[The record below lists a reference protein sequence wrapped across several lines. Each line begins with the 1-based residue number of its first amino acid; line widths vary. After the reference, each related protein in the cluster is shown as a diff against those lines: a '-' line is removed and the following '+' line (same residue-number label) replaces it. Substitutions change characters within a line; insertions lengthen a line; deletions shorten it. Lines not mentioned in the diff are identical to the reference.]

1 MSLIG
6 EAGWICH
13 ERNRIGVQGGDIKAT
28 VHAGRTQNNTGMMIN
43 SARAILY
50 SSSGDDWAEAA
61 AKTARAT
68 RSAIRAAL
76 DE

>member
-1 MSLIG
+1 MPLLIPG
-6 EAGWICH
+6 
-13 ERNRIGVQGGDIKAT
+13 IGVQGGDIRAT
-28 VHAGRTQNNTGMMIN
+28 AQAGRTPDGRGMMIN

-50 SSSGDDWAEAA
+50 ASARDDWEQAA

-76 DE
+76 QD